1 ITGKERA
8 IFSQVFEQIT
18 QVQLAMSLNQLF
30 DWQQVLLRHS
40 KSTDRGPY
48 AIASCKPRRA
58 IKAAPTVRRLSQ
70 FRLLNHRLRK
80 TNSIEVPKACHKRQ
94 QQTQSLALVHH
105 QRLLAVPVV
114 VHYLFRRRVANLK
127 WIEEKGN
134 SHRDCI

>member
-58 IKAAPTVRRLSQ
+58 IKATPTVRRLAQ

-80 TNSIEVPKACHKRQ
+80 TNSIEIPEARHKRQ
-94 QQTQSLALVHH
+94 QQPESIALVDH

-114 VHYLFRRRVANLK
+114 IDNLLRRGLADFE
-127 WIEEKGN
+127 WIKEE
-134 SHRDCI
+134 RDC